1 MATKRHRF
9 TADFKAQVAMEVL
22 NGDRTIQEIA
32 ARSSRR
38 HFGSRLLTGA
48 LGPALTLLLAACDP
62 VIPTQTSAQASFA
75 RATYDGAEGH
85 GVRVI
90 VRLDKAPGRPV
101 EIPLVVA
108 GTSDHRLFAWRGERE
123 PPSGTATVRPVY
135 AVSFGSGETEKAIFV
150 LTDSDDDRR
159 TPAVTTVRFGTLP
172 AAVAEGSPSSA
183 EITVYPAPAEPLAFI
198 DKRIT
203 PRADG
208 ADFETIGMLRGGGVV
223 FAEFAFVNDGFASVT
238 AMSWKETAGAGNI
251 DTRVSYVRILD
262 AFTGAQTLPLQMP
275 VENQCP
281 DRATAPP
288 RSQWPCVIDDL
299 GEPEEGLGMI
309 SDSNHILQA
318 RLGAG
323 RYQIR
328 VEAVSGP
335 GPYRVSIHLNEESQC
350 YEEHCMR

>member
-9 TADFKAQVAMEVL
+9 TAERKAQVAVEVL
-22 NGDRTIQEIA
+22 SGDRTIQENA
-32 ARSSRR
+32 AGSSRPNFR
-38 HFGSRLLTGA
+38 SRLLARA
-48 LGPALTLLLAACDP
+48 LVPVLPLLLAACTP
-62 VIPTQTSAQASFA
+62 MATRETSVQVSFA
-75 RATYDGAEGH
+75 RDTYDGAEGH

-90 VRLDKAPGRPV
+90 VRLDQAPGRPL

-108 GTSDHRLFAWRGERE
+108 GADDHRLFAWRGEPE
-123 PPSGTATVRPVY
+123 PGAGTATVRPVS
-135 AVSFGSGETEKAIFV
+135 AVSFGSGESEKAIFV
-150 LTDSDDDRR
+150 RTEADDGRSPS
-159 TPAVTTVRFGTLP
+159 TATVRLGTRP
-172 AAVAEGSPSSA
+172 AAVEAGSPSSA
-183 EITVYPAPAEPLAFI
+183 EIKIYPAPAGPLPFI

-208 ADFETIGMLRGGGVV
+208 ADYETKGTLRAAVA
-223 FAEFAFVNDGFASVT
+223 FAEFAFANDDFASVT
-238 AMSWKETAGAGNI
+238 AMSWKETDGASNI
-251 DTRVSYVRILD
+251 DTRISYVRILD
-262 AFTGAQTLPLQMP
+262 ASAGADTLRLQIP
-275 VENQCP
+275 VDNQCP

-288 RSQWPCVIDDL
+288 RSQWPCIIDDL

-328 VEAVSGP
+328 VAAVSGP
-335 GPYRVSIHLNEESQC
+335 GPYRVTIHLNEEAQC